1 MVKLRPEIA
10 NQGNYGI
17 DAPTVIRNLAW
28 IGALPLIAAILLLR
42 LHGMLWSIAAGLL
55 LLGGLFCWLEAL
67 LMLWSSKRGKGI
79 IIRNLIEQ
87 LDIGK
92 RDRILDVGCGR
103 GFVLNSLAKQIPGG
117 KVIGID
123 IWNPRDQS
131 GNDPKVT
138 LHNAELEG
146 VRSRVEVIHA
156 DARGLPFDNGTFD
169 KVVSSL
175 AIHNIQGPEERRKAI
190 EEMVRVLKRGGQA
203 AILDFQHTRE
213 YAQFMAD
220 SGMRDVRISALY
232 VQMFPP
238 VRIVTGIKK

>member
-1 MVKLRPEIA
+1 MAQRRPEIA

-28 IGALPLIAAILLLR
+28 IGVLPVVAGILLLC
-42 LHGMLWSIAAGLL
+42 LHGVVWSIAAGLL
-55 LLGGLFCWLEAL
+55 FLGGLVCWVEVL
-67 LMLWSSKRGKGI
+67 LMLWSSKWGKGI
-79 IIRNLIEQ
+79 VIRKLIEQ
-87 LDIGK
+87 LDIGEH
-92 RDRILDVGCGR
+92 DRILDVGCGR
-103 GFVLNSLAKQIPGG
+103 GFVLNALAKQISSG
-117 KVIGID
+117 KAIGID

-146 VRSRVEVIHA
+146 IRSRVEVIHA
-156 DARGLPFDNGTFD
+156 DARKLPFDNDTFD

-175 AIHNIQGPEERRKAI
+175 VIHNIQEPKERRKAI
-190 EEMVRVLKRGGQA
+190 EEMVRVLKGGGQA
-203 AILDFQHTRE
+203 AILDFQHARE
-213 YAQFMAD
+213 YARYMAD
-220 SGMRDVRISALY
+220 SGLRDVRISALY